1 MKPEEHSG
9 AACDSEQVEAA
20 VAELCARG
28 EGLVTFD
35 ADGVL
40 WRGDAGDGFLLW
52 QIENHRLLPGAERE
66 ARRIWETYRNGQFG
80 ELEMAVFSA
89 SVLHGLKEEVVQAE
103 AREFFD
109 RHFRASVIPETRSWA
124 NRLQAAGVE
133 VWVVSGSHRWIVTA
147 GSEAVGI
154 RTDRMLTV
162 AAQVRDGVITAQVLL
177 PVTYGVGK
185 AEAIDRRFD
194 RAPDLALGNTFS
206 DRFMLDMAKL
216 GVAVEPDERLAALAE
231 ECGWP
236 ILRF

>member
-9 AACDSEQVEAA
+9 AASGSQQVEAA

-80 ELEMAVFSA
+80 ELGMAVFCA
-89 SVLHGLKEEVVQAE
+89 SCLHGLKEEAVQAD

-109 RHFRASVIPETRSWA
+109 RCFRTSVIPETRSWA

-162 AAQVRDGVITAQVLL
+162 AAQVRGGVITAEVLL

-185 AEAIDRRFD
+185 AEAIDRKFH
-194 RAPDLALGNTFS
+194 RAPDLAFGNTYS
-206 DRFMLDMAKL
+206 DRFMLDMAKV

-231 ECGWP
+231 DCGWP
-236 ILRF
+236 IFRL

>member
-9 AACDSEQVEAA
+9 AASGSQQVEAA

-28 EGLVTFD
+28 EGLVTCD

-80 ELEMAVFSA
+80 ELEMAVFCA
-89 SVLHGLKEEVVQAE
+89 SCLHGLQEEAVQAD

-109 RHFRASVIPETRSWA
+109 RCFRTSVIPQTRSWA
-124 NRLQAAGVE
+124 TRLQAAGVE

-154 RTDRMLTV
+154 RTDRMLAV
-162 AAQVRDGVITAQVLL
+162 AAQVRDGVITAEVLL
-177 PVTYGVGK
+177 PVTCGLGK
-185 AEAIDRRFD
+185 AEAIDRKFD
-194 RAPDLALGNTFS
+194 RAPDLAFGNTFS
-206 DRFMLDMAKL
+206 DRFMLDMAKV
-216 GVAVEPDERLAALAE
+216 GVAVEPDEPLAALAE
-231 ECGWP
+231 DCGWP
-236 ILRF
+236 ILRL

>member
-1 MKPEEHSG
+1 MKPEKHSG
-9 AACDSEQVEAA
+9 AASGSQQVEAA

-28 EGLVTFD
+28 QGLATFD

-52 QIENHRLLPGAERE
+52 QIENHRLLPAAERE
-66 ARRIWETYRNGQFG
+66 ARRIWEMYRKEQFG
-80 ELEMAVFSA
+80 ELEMAVFCA
-89 SVLHGLKEEVVQAE
+89 SILHGLKEEVVQAD

-109 RHFRASVIPETRSWA
+109 RHFRTSVIPETRSWT

-162 AAQVRDGVITAQVLL
+162 AAQVRDGVITAEVLL

-185 AEAIDRRFD
+185 AEAIDRKFD
-194 RAPDLALGNTFS
+194 RAPDLAFGNTFS

-216 GVAVEPDERLAALAE
+216 GVAVDPDEDLAALAE
-231 ECGWP
+231 GCGWP
-236 ILRF
+236 IIRV